1 MILSIKRPDCACI
14 ERPSALITPAV
25 TLASNPSGFPIAITS
40 WPTRKFSELANRT
53 CASIRQVYTDG
64 LRIVDNVAVSQNK
77 SIRRDDEAGAVPADF
92 ALATSCLHAL
102 CYLDVNYRRCDTR
115 NRSNHRPRICIE
127 QIRVVRLHFATNKL
141 CSASV
146 GLIEKKIDR
155 ISIIFR
161 RSC

>member
-1 MILSIKRPDCACI
+1 
-14 ERPSALITPAV
+14 
-25 TLASNPSGFPIAITS
+25 
-40 WPTRKFSELANRT
+40 
-53 CASIRQVYTDG
+53 
-64 LRIVDNVAVSQNK
+64 VDNVAVSQNK

-155 ISIIFR
+155 TSIIFR
-161 RSC
+161 RSCDAHGLISGYETSSQLQMICDYTHYLGCYLPACTC